1 MYVLSTSTS
10 CNRGEYFVRISL
22 MPKKEKKK
30 VNYFSPDQAKYRY
43 YSISKKRGRD
53 GKKIDGNISNSM
65 KIRSRKENVQKQSYE
80 YRRSYELKIC
90 AMNNF
95 ASSCL
100 FYFFFFFNAKNLLT
114 ILLLFTDKVKVGLR
128 GARKL

>member
-43 YSISKKRGRD
+43 YSISKKGGEMEKNRWKYFEFNENSFKE
-53 GKKIDGNISNSM
+53 GK
-65 KIRSRKENVQKQSYE
+65 RSKTK
-80 YRRSYELKIC
+80 
-90 AMNNF
+90 
-95 ASSCL
+95 
-100 FYFFFFFNAKNLLT
+100 
-114 ILLLFTDKVKVGLR
+114 LR
-128 GARKL
+128 V

>member
-80 YRRSYELKIC
+80 YRRSYELRIC

-100 FYFFFFFNAKNLLT
+100 FYFFFFLT
-114 ILLLFTDKVKVGLR
+114 QKIY
-128 GARKL
+128 

>member
-80 YRRSYELKIC
+80 YRRSYELRIC

-100 FYFFFFFNAKNLLT
+100 FYFFFFFNAKKSIDDLA
-114 ILLLFTDKVKVGLR
+114 VVYG
-128 GARKL
+128 

>member
-1 MYVLSTSTS
+1 MYVLSISTS

-80 YRRSYELKIC
+80 YRRSYELRIC

>member
-80 YRRSYELKIC
+80 YRRSYELRIC

>member
-80 YRRSYELKIC
+80 YRRSYELRIC

-100 FYFFFFFNAKNLLT
+100 FYFFFFLTQKNLLT